1 MNKDKFGFEKLDISN
16 MEEVARFD
24 ENPELYPENDRI
36 QMLRSLPDLV
46 KDIIENIKKEERSEK
61 LLPVFNTIVK
71 IFASFSK

>member
-16 MEEVARFD
+16 MEELARFY

-46 KDIIENIKKEERSEK
+46 KDILENNKKEERGEK
-61 LLPVFNTIVK
+61 LLPVFNNIVK
-71 IFASFSK
+71 IFASFS